1 MIIKGQFSK
10 KALTVVNVN
19 TSNKRV
25 AKHIMQ
31 KLKKIKRKRDKF
43 IRLQEHQYLIDQ
55 ADKKLVINDLNNIMY
70 QLI

>member
-19 TSNKRV
+19 TSNKKV
-25 AKHIMQ
+25 AKHIKQ

-43 IRLQEHQYLIDQ
+43 IRLQEHHQ
-55 ADKKLVINDLNNIMY
+55 
-70 QLI
+70 